1 MHSSAAHAILRT
13 FKISHSLV
21 PINHQMCCVVLIP
34 MICYNSIIDDNE
46 SNMEGNLRIKPNV
59 KQRKMSAV
67 LDHCNVGN
75 D

>member
-1 MHSSAAHAILRT
+1 
-13 FKISHSLV
+13 
-21 PINHQMCCVVLIP
+21 MCCVVLIP
-34 MICYNSIIDDNE
+34 ICYNSLIDDNE